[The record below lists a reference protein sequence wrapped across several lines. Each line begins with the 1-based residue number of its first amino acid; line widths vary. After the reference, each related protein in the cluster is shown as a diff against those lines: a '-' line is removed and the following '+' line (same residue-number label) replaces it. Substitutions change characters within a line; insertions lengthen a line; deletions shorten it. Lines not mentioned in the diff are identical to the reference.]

1 MPTQPPNMAAG
12 DAKYGP
18 GGHYSGRNPVP
29 TIQKF
34 MANLDSD
41 KKERDR
47 QIAEQ
52 RKAENSKP
60 PSAGTDVKDHS
71 GHEEGQ
77 PKGVKGTA
85 KTVTDPTTGKEVV
98 IEDVDAEFMKTVD
111 DPTLSVPNANLGKE
125 TVSTTS
131 LPPISIENST

>member
-52 RKAENSKP
+52 KKAEKDLQDLLDKFTKKVDEVT
-60 PSAGTDVKDHS
+60 AVK
-71 GHEEGQ
+71 E
-77 PKGVKGTA
+77 
-85 KTVTDPTTGKEVV
+85 KELMA
-98 IEDVDAEFMKTVD
+98 I
-111 DPTLSVPNANLGKE
+111 
-125 TVSTTS
+125 
-131 LPPISIENST
+131 